1 MPAKRGDFLCIDLY
15 SSGML
20 VHFDV
25 VTPLHNSSLFL
36 KLSFHCSNQ
45 SYLAQSSARNS
56 YCLEFYFITSIIIY
70 MQNFLES
77 NWLKRSAIY
86 FKLHMRAV
94 PNRKTKAETENES
107 QKSKMSVI
115 GSENLF
121 LFLVFLDFKL
131 KKECEFNNQ
140 NTRRV

>member
-45 SYLAQSSARNS
+45 SYLAHSSAGNS
-56 YCLEFYFITSIIIY
+56 CCLEFDFIISIIIY

-77 NWLKRSAIY
+77 DWLRGVQ
-86 FKLHMRAV
+86 F
-94 PNRKTKAETENES
+94 RKTKAETENES
-107 QKSKMSVI
+107 QKSEMASSI
-115 GSENLF
+115 DSENLF
-121 LFLVFLDFKL
+121 FPSFSGL
-131 KKECEFNNQ
+131 
-140 NTRRV
+140 